1 LSARPSGA
9 PLPGPSFRSGAVR
22 VRVPASSA
30 NLGPGFD
37 CFGLALTLYDTV
49 EVQVIPDG
57 LELSVEG
64 EGAHTVSRDTRHLV
78 VRSMHECFTRMG
90 VTPSGLRVHCVNAI
104 PHGRG
109 LGSSSAA
116 IVAGIVAARAL
127 CTDGEIRI
135 DDDGLLRL
143 ANEIEGH
150 PDNVA
155 AALAGGFTLAWTE
168 PEGAR
173 LVRLEPSPEIAPVV
187 FVPDTELSTRKARGL
202 LPKTVPHADAAANA
216 ARAALLVE
224 ALTRRPDLLLVAT
237 EDRLHQDYRGPA
249 MPASLDLVKRLR
261 ADGVPATVSGA
272 GPTVMALATQDTA
285 DQVARMCGD
294 GWRVH
299 RLAVDV
305 AGAALL

>member
-1 LSARPSGA
+1 LSEPTYRAE
-9 PLPGPSFRSGAVR
+9 AVR

-37 CFGLALTLYDTV
+37 CFGLALTLHDVV
-49 EVQVIPDG
+49 EAQVVADG
-57 LELSVEG
+57 LDLSVDG
-64 EGAHTVSRDTRHLV
+64 EGAHTVSRDGRHLV
-78 VRSMHECFTRMG
+78 VRAMQECFARMG
-90 VTPSGLRVHCVNAI
+90 GAPSGLRVHCTNAI

-127 CTDGEIRI
+127 ATNGPDLI
-135 DDDGLLRL
+135 DDEGLLRL
-143 ANEIEGH
+143 ATEIEGH

-173 LVRLEPSPEIAPVV
+173 LIRLEASPMVAPVV

-202 LPKTVPHADAAANA
+202 LPKTVPHSDAAANA
-216 ARAALLVE
+216 ARAALMVE
-224 ALTRRPDLLLVAT
+224 ALTNNPDLLLVAT

-272 GPTVMALATQDTA
+272 GPTVLALATQDSA
-285 DQVARMCGD
+285 DQVAGMGGE
-294 GWRVH
+294 GWTVH
-299 RLAVDV
+299 RLAVDA
-305 AGAALL
+305 AGATLL

>member
-1 LSARPSGA
+1 MSAPNYRTQ
-9 PLPGPSFRSGAVR
+9 AVR

-37 CFGLALTLYDTV
+37 CFGLALSLHDVV
-49 EVQVIPDG
+49 EAQVTAGG
-57 LELSVEG
+57 LDLTVEG

-78 VRSMHECFTRMG
+78 VRSMSECFARLG
-90 VTPSGLRVHCVNAI
+90 APPPGLRVACTNAI

-109 LGSSSAA
+109 LGSSAAA
-116 IVAGIVAARAL
+116 IVAGVVAARAL
-127 CTDGEIRI
+127 CVDGEQRF
-135 DDDGLLRL
+135 DDAALLRL
-143 ANEIEGH
+143 ATELEGH

-168 PEGAR
+168 PAGAR
-173 LVRLEPSPEIAPVV
+173 LIRLEVSAQLAPVV

-202 LPKTVPHADAAANA
+202 LPKTVPHADATANA

-224 ALTRRPDLLLVAT
+224 ALTRSPDLLLVAT

-249 MPASLDLVKRLR
+249 MPASLDLIKRLR
-261 ADGVPATVSGA
+261 AEGVPATVSGA
-272 GPTVMALATQDTA
+272 GPAVLALALAA
-285 DQVARMCGD
+285 DVDRVAGLAGE

-299 RLAVDV
+299 RISVDPV
-305 AGAALL
+305 GATVLS